1 MFPYFENLFIL
12 GSIFSIL
19 SVSLNLSMGW
29 TGLFNLGHAAFFAIG
44 AYVSALLTLGIG
56 MPFWVA
62 IIAAGLFAA
71 VFGYLV
77 SIPARK
83 LRGDY
88 LALGTLGFAFI
99 VEAVLKNWTDVTRGP
114 LGIPG
119 IPKPELFGFV
129 FSGLESY
136 LLLTIAALAITIFII
151 HRTVN
156 SPFGRVLKAIRED
169 ETAAKTLGKDTLR
182 YKSLALTISAFFAG
196 VAGSLYAHYITF
208 IDPTSFSFPVLILLL
223 AMVVIGGTASIR
235 GSIAGAFLLILLPE
249 PLRFIG
255 LPSNLIGA
263 GRQMI
268 YAVLL
273 LLILLKRPGG
283 LFGEYSWHAKH
294 PRTSGKQ
301 SLPAGVFRKKHAS
314 TR

>member
-1 MFPYFENLFIL
+1 MFPYIENLFIL
-12 GSIFSIL
+12 GGIFSIL
-19 SVSLNLSMGW
+19 SVSLNLSMGY

-44 AYVSALLTLGIG
+44 AYVSALLVLGLG
-56 MPFWVA
+56 LPFWVA
-62 IIAAGLFAA
+62 ILVAGLFAA
-71 VFGYLV
+71 AMGYMV
-77 SIPARK
+77 SVPARR

-99 VEAVLKNWTDVTRGP
+99 VEAVLKNWTDLTRGP
-114 LGIPG
+114 LGIPR
-119 IPKPELFGFV
+119 IPKPELFGYV

-136 LLLTIAALAITIFII
+136 LLLTLAFLAVTVFVV

-156 SPFGRVLKAIRED
+156 SPFGRVLKAVRED
-169 ETAAKTLGKDTLR
+169 ETAAQALGKNTLR
-182 YKSLALTISAFFAG
+182 YKSLALSISAFFAG
-196 VAGSLYAHYITF
+196 IAGSLYAHYITF

-223 AMVVIGGTASIR
+223 SMVIIGGTASIR
-235 GSIAGAFLLILLPE
+235 GSVAGAFLLILLPE

-273 LLILLKRPGG
+273 LAILLRRPQG
-283 LFGEYSWHAKH
+283 LFGEYVL
-294 PRTSGKQ
+294 G
-301 SLPAGVFRKKHAS
+301 RKK
-314 TR
+314 